1 MNIIQ
6 TTDKLPNASA
16 VVSVDGLN
24 LVHCICIMSAL
35 IAFHH
40 TYFESIVRF
49 PRVVGELL
57 PSSRPFELL
66 GFGCA
71 LEMAARA
78 CLASGP
84 QLAWYF
90 CAVLVGVVLSGRR
103 ASYTS
108 SQ

>member
-1 MNIIQ
+1 MNTFQ

-16 VVSVDGLN
+16 AVSVDGLS
-24 LVHCICIMSAL
+24 LVHRICIMPAL

-40 TYFESIVRF
+40 TYFECIVRF
-49 PRVVGELL
+49 PMVVGERL
-57 PSSRPFELL
+57 PSSQPYELL

-78 CLASGP
+78 CLALGP

-90 CAVLVGVVLSGRR
+90 CAVLVGVVLSERL
-103 ASYTS
+103 ASYMS